1 MIASDSSL
9 SGLKSLVTTYQVVV
23 VQASIVT
30 DGGREDEFMA
40 EESGP
45 QFKQRCRLIV
55 LG

>member
-23 VQASIVT
+23 VQAS
-30 DGGREDEFMA
+30 DGSRDDEFMT

-45 QFKQRCRLIV
+45 QFKPRWRLIA